1 MELQFQHID
10 VKFLQIR
17 NILSTKKMI
26 YYLVLIVLFRA
37 MESFETAKKR
47 RKVENGFENPTRL
60 HIKDNTAEE
69 IRYESYDMSNQEYLK
84 FNLILD

>member
-1 MELQFQHID
+1 
-10 VKFLQIR
+10 
-17 NILSTKKMI
+17 
-26 YYLVLIVLFRA
+26 

-69 IRYESYDMSNQEYLK
+69 IRYESYDMNNQEYLK